1 MFDSIPIQK
10 TDIPG
15 GGDKSARKST
25 RELKVW
31 QNAKQKQDT
40 QKNEV

>member
-1 MFDSIPIQK
+1 MFENVPIQK
-10 TDIPG
+10 TYISG

-31 QNAKQKQDT
+31 QHAKQKQDT
-40 QKNEV
+40 KK